1 MAEPAA
7 PSRPA
12 GARRPAPTR
21 RTARRRPRTL
31 REKVVRAAKV
41 VGGVL
46 LGLFLLAVL
55 ERVVYAGEVLPGV
68 ELEGIVTVGAK
79 GDADALAEIDALAA
93 DLETAPIE
101 ARAGDVDLVADVST
115 VDLEID
121 EVATLRSV
129 RRAGRSRN
137 PLDQTFGMV
146 LRRFRPE
153 RVELAVT
160 YDERGLAGVLD
171 SWVRQTSEGVVEGDL
186 RFEGAEV
193 VPVMPEAG
201 TGILRADARERLDA
215 MLRSGEREVV
225 RLPTGRLE
233 PTIDESAVEQ
243 VAAEARELLA
253 ADITIVTDGVT
264 ITLPPERLAAT
275 LGTKADD
282 SRLRLTLAPDRLGE
296 ALGDDV
302 ARLSVAPVDAGF
314 VVAPDGSVSVVPSTS
329 GKELDLAAVSKK
341 ILAGERRIT
350 APLRETEPER
360 DTEWAQ
366 SLGIKELVSEFTT
379 QHPAGQA
386 RVTNIHRAADIVD
399 NTVVEPGEVFS
410 LNDTVGAR
418 TAERGFV
425 LAPVI
430 YGDFSEDFGGGVSQL
445 ATTMFNAV
453 FFGGYEDVSH
463 RPHTIYISRYPMG
476 REATVNYPTLDLK
489 FRNDSEHGILI
500 RTSYTSSSITVQFYG
515 DKEGKVV
522 TAEGPN
528 VLATRPIETEYIDWP
543 LLPFGEEDEIEHG
556 YTGYDVENF
565 RIIERPGREPERQR
579 FFWRYRMMP
588 RKVLRGTMVPET
600 TAVPSTSV
608 PAETTTTSVPAPT
621 TTTSGP

>member
-1 MAEPAA
+1 M
-7 PSRPA
+7 
-12 GARRPAPTR
+12 
-21 RTARRRPRTL
+21 
-31 REKVVRAAKV
+31 
-41 VGGVL
+41 

-68 ELEGIVTVGAK
+68 EIEGIVTVGAK

-137 PLDQTFGMV
+137 PLEQTFGMV

-171 SWVRQTSEGVVEGDL
+171 SWVRQTSDGVVEGDL
-186 RFEGAEV
+186 RFDGAEV
-193 VPVMPEAG
+193 VPVIPEAG
-201 TGILRADARERLDA
+201 TGILRAEARARLDA
-215 MLRSGEREVV
+215 MLRSGEREAVQ
-225 RLPTGRLE
+225 LPTGRLE
-233 PTIDESAVEQ
+233 PTITASAVEQ
-243 VAAEARELLA
+243 AAAEARELLA

-264 ITLPPERLAAT
+264 ITLPPERLATA

-282 SRLRLTLAPDRLGE
+282 SRLQLTLAPDRLGE
-296 ALGDDV
+296 ALGEDV

-314 VVAPDGSVSVVPSTS
+314 TVATDGSVSVVPSTN

-341 ILAGERRIT
+341 VLAGERRIT

-366 SLGIKELVSEFTT
+366 SLGITELVSEFTT
-379 QHPAGQA
+379 NHPAGQA
-386 RVTNIHRAADIVD
+386 RVTNIHRAADIVN

-489 FRNDSEHGILI
+489 FRNDSAHGILI
-500 RTSYTSSSITVQFYG
+500 RASYTSSSITVQFYG

-600 TAVPSTSV
+600 TAVPTTSV

-621 TTTSGP
+621 TTTSSP